1 MSTDPSAAERHF
13 SEPRGIVLL
22 WAGLLLAP
30 AAWALQFAVIY
41 ALVPWLCR
49 SGAGELPLL
58 IASLVGAAVGI
69 VGVVLAFNN
78 WRRAGSGWRATGNA
92 AVDRARFLAVTGLL
106 LGSYVVAIIVMQ
118 AAVMLGT
125 GVCQGYT
132 P

>member
-1 MSTDPSAAERHF
+1 MSRDHSQAERHF
-13 SEPRGIVLL
+13 NEPKGIALL

-49 SGAGELPLL
+49 IGAGELPLL
-58 IASLVGAAVGI
+58 IASVVGAIVGI

-92 AVDRARFLAVTGLL
+92 AVDRARFFAVTGLL
-106 LGSYVVAIIVMQ
+106 LGGYVVAIMLLQ
-118 AAVMLGT
+118 AAVTFGT
-125 GVCQGYT
+125 DVCQGYL